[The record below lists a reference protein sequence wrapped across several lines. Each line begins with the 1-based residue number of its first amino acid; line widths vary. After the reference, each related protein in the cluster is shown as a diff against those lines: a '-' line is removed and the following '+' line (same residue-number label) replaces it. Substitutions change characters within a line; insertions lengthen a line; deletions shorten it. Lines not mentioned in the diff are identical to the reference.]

1 MIDIKARE
9 ARHVALDFVVR
20 FHRDDDSSP
29 WEAVQAE
36 QDAWIAQQKSR
47 GITVPVLKLIAYLTR
62 EAHEMYNDALRQAA

>member
-36 QDAWIAQQKSR
+36 QDAWIAQQDEPKPSR
-47 GITVPVLKLIAYLTR
+47 P
-62 EAHEMYNDALRQAA
+62 EAIRQLLGEALGASPNSKP